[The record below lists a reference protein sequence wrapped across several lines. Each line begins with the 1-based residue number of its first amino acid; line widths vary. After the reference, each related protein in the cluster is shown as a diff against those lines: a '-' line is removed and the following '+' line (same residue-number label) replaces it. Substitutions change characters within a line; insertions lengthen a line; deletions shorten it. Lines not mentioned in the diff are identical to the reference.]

1 MITPMTSFDDTL
13 GLDHATLDRMLAVGG
28 DAMRPALIAQLL
40 QDFVRLRGALEVS
53 DLLSVGR
60 AAHEL
65 KGLSATIGAHALA
78 ENAARFDSLASECS
92 PAVREAMVLGLGRQ
106 IDRLCAIL
114 KDRARNSSAA

>member
-13 GLDHATLDRMLAVGG
+13 GLDHATFGRMLAVGG

-40 QDFVRLRGALEVS
+40 QDFARLRGALEATE
-53 DLLSVGR
+53 LAAVGR

-65 KGLSATIGAHALA
+65 KGLSATIGARALA
-78 ENAARFDSLASECS
+78 DNAARFDTLASECS
-92 PAVREAMVLGLGRQ
+92 PAVRAAMVLGLGRQ

-114 KDRARNSSAA
+114 QDRARSSSAA